1 MKQLVYI
8 LVMVYA
14 CFSCSVAYAGE
25 AEEWMKTTEQSE
37 GDGLFTETQIRAFLK
52 KAEPIIQK
60 GSDNPYFYMTLG
72 DFVKALRSYYH
83 RSLLKAGK
91 IYRLNAPENQALIKE
106 YQSYYQKA
114 MDLDDNPDAPEHL
127 TVMML
132 NGIGSDSVGDPA
144 IKVRAL
150 EKAAALARAGK
161 NIGGS
166 EMFEW
171 NTYEARVGIYVDAK
185 DYANAL
191 KIVNEMLERFPNTRT
206 DELLNWKQE
215 MEAKVEKQKQQ
226 AAAQDAY
233 AQADTYTTPKAAPVQ
248 QPVKAVEPKK
258 SKKPKASKETPASES
273 YSMLWW
279 LLGGGI
285 ALLGVIVLL
294 MRRKKS

>member
-1 MKQLVYI
+1 MKQVIQSAVVIITLV
-8 LVMVYA
+8 
-14 CFSCSVAYAGE
+14 FSVQTAVAFSGSYQEWKEQAVEEFDTNSVAFAYGKVNYEMRGLLQKRLDE
-25 AEEWMKTTEQSE
+25 AK
-37 GDGLFTETQIRAFLK
+37 AFIKNENDAVLWWLLGQLGQRKQLLYHYDLK
-52 KAEPIIQK
+52 
-60 GSDNPYFYMTLG
+60 
-72 DFVKALRSYYH
+72 V
-83 RSLLKAGK
+83 AGK
-91 IYRLNAPENQALIKE
+91 IYHLNAPENQALIKE

-114 MDLDDNPDAPEHL
+114 MDLDDNPDTPEHS

-132 NGIGSDSVGDPA
+132 NGIANDSVGDPA

-150 EKAAALARAGK
+150 EKVAALARAGK

-206 DELLNWKQE
+206 DELLNWKQN
-215 MEAKVEKQKQQ
+215 MESKVEKQKQQ

-233 AQADTYTTPKAAPVQ
+233 TQADIYTAPKATPVQ

-258 SKKPKASKETPASES
+258 SEKPKANRST
-273 YSMLWW
+273 
-279 LLGGGI
+279 
-285 ALLGVIVLL
+285 
-294 MRRKKS
+294 